1 MSCDSTH
8 YIIFRIIS
16 EFRILRQPQNAE
28 SIVYLRAIPGKSVT
42 VTRGLNFFRGT
53 T

>member
-28 SIVYLRAIPGKSVT
+28 LCRIICVSMAIPGK
-42 VTRGLNFFRGT
+42 TRG
-53 T
+53 